1 MLWVMEDNHDA
12 QRAHEALGFEPTGD
26 RQFLA
31 AFGQFEQRLRRKI
44 NEARDL

>member
-1 MLWVMEDNHDA
+1 VLEDNHA
-12 QRAHEALGFEPTGD
+12 AERAYRALGFEPTGD